1 MRRTHVGATW
11 PLTND
16 AHKIQ
21 KDITPNPELGFEHG
35 NSGLKAID
43 EQKVMEI
50 SRRGF
55 KMIKESGIL
64 MPHP

>member
-1 MRRTHVGATW
+1 VGATW

-16 AHKIQ
+16 ARRTSEGHNFQ
-21 KDITPNPELGFEHG
+21 SRAGFEHG
-35 NSGLKAID
+35 GGWKTLD

-50 SRRGF
+50 SRRGSE
-55 KMIKESGIL
+55 MMEESEIL